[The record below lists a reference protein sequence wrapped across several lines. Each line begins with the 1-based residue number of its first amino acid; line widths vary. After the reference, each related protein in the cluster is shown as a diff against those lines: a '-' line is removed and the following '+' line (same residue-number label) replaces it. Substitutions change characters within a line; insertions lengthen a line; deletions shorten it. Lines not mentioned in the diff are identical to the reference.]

1 MANNTNKKGFSIR
14 RLIFNDKYLIITSI
28 ILAVIVWVVTSLNIG
43 TDETKTIKVD
53 VPIKLGDE
61 VSEQLGMQYYT
72 LQDTIEL
79 NITIT
84 GAKYAIGQVTEN
96 DLSIKF
102 DTSNVNRTGEQS
114 IPILVTK
121 STKKLDFTV
130 SSIYPS
136 SVDAYFDVNEA
147 KTFDLYLRYNENAA
161 ADGYTF
167 GQPVLS
173 EDKVIISGPKT
184 YVDKV
189 DRAVV
194 DVDFA
199 SDQKL
204 KEPYTSECAITVEGT
219 GVEASY
225 LKFSPKDAENNYITT
240 VSVTLPILKVAKLPV
255 SISIDDKPKDFDE
268 KDISITYEVDSIEA
282 GVLESA
288 NIKSVDIGSVSFSE
302 LKKGRN
308 EFTFDVTALEG
319 VSVLDSELKDIKVVV
334 RIAGDYTAKTVTL
347 NPSDI
352 KIAGVSN
359 DKKASLSNLS
369 SRRVTVYVPTENAK
383 DDITLS
389 AKCDLGDN
397 DESGTYP
404 LTFTVNG
411 NASAWVYGE
420 YTADVTIK

>member
-268 KDISITYEVDSIEA
+268 KDISISYEVDSIEA

>member
-255 SISIDDKPKDFDE
+255 SISIDDKPKDFDD
-268 KDISITYEVDSIEA
+268 KDISISYEVDSIEA

-288 NIKSVDIGSVSFSE
+288 NIKSVDIGTVSFSE
-302 LKKGRN
+302 LKTGRN

>member
-255 SISIDDKPKDFDE
+255 SISIDDKPKNFDE
-268 KDISITYEVDSIEA
+268 KDISISYEVDSIEA

>member
-255 SISIDDKPKDFDE
+255 SISIDDKPKDFDD
-268 KDISITYEVDSIEA
+268 KDISISYEVDSIEA